1 MDALAVKAEE
11 GRFKSAKVVGEV
23 TRTYDPA
30 VSEWGN
36 PTRFIWLS
44 PPPLAGDSGTWG
56 TEISKY
62 PKEKKSNENPL
73 VSDERTGASLNPAY
87 GGGLQ
92 GQTQLSFSDRRTI
105 WNS

>member
-1 MDALAVKAEE
+1 MDALVIKAEE

-36 PTRFIWLS
+36 LARFIWS
-44 PPPLAGDSGTWG
+44 PHFYSVEGTWG

-62 PKEKKSNENPL
+62 PKEKKSNESPL
-73 VSDERTGASLNPAY
+73 VSDERTGVSLNRQFIDGVVGPD
-87 GGGLQ
+87 
-92 GQTQLSFSDRRTI
+92 TKNIFDRRTA